1 MQYRRLGDSDLEV
14 SEIALGSWI
23 TFAGGVGADTTR
35 ACTEAAFDAGITFF
49 DTANMYG
56 RGAAEA
62 TWGEILSQHPR
73 DSYVLATKVWG
84 PMSDE
89 DRGLSGVQI
98 AKQIDASLQRLR
110 TDHVDLYY
118 AHRFDTSVPIE
129 ETVEAFQRVVQSGK
143 ARYIGFSEW
152 LPDQIEAAI
161 HIAGPDLFLASQP
174 QYSMLWRAPE
184 REIFPLSARI
194 GVSQV
199 VWSPLAQ
206 GVLNGK
212 YHSGEPY
219 PAGSRAADPEQ
230 ARFFDLVIRDGVLD
244 AVQRLR
250 PIADAAGLTM
260 AQLAL
265 GWALR
270 RTELAA
276 VITGASRPEQVH
288 ANAAA
293 SGVTLSPDTLDAI
306 EKALGDA
313 PVREPLPA
321 MYVQEGV
328 LHRSP
333 EASRTTGECASGE
346 SA

>member
-1 MQYRRLGDSDLEV
+1 MHYRRLGTSDLEV

-23 TFAGGVGADTTR
+23 TFAGGVGLDATR

-56 RGAAEA
+56 RGAAERA
-62 TWGEILSQHPR
+62 WGQILSEHDR

-89 DRGLSGVQI
+89 DKGLSAAQI
-98 AKQIDASLQRLR
+98 STQIDASLERLQ

-118 AHRFDTSVPIE
+118 AHRFDTHVPIE
-129 ETVEAFQRVVQSGK
+129 ETVEAFQRVVDQGK

-152 LPDQIEAAI
+152 LPEQIEAAAA
-161 HIAGPDLFLASQP
+161 IAGPDLFVASQP

-184 REIFPLSARI
+184 REIFPLSQRI
-194 GVSQV
+194 DVSQV

-206 GVLNGK
+206 GILTGK
-212 YHSGEPY
+212 YRPNEPF

-230 ARFFDLVIRDGVLD
+230 NRFFELVLRDGVLE
-244 AVQRLR
+244 AVARLQ
-250 PIADAAGLTM
+250 PVADGLGVTM

-265 GWALR
+265 AWALR
-270 RTELAA
+270 RTEVAA

-288 ANAAA
+288 ANAQAA
-293 SGVTLSPDTLDAI
+293 GVELDAAALAAI
-306 EKALGDA
+306 DEALGTA
-313 PVREPLPA
+313 PVVEPTPA
-321 MYVQEGV
+321 MYVEPGV
-328 LHRSP
+328 LHR
-333 EASRTTGECASGE
+333 
-346 SA
+346 